1 MFNRSNLFIVC
12 VAIVG
17 ALLGLLAGSW
27 YQRGP
32 QLAVPPGVTVLHPG
46 DPRTDLQLPDTAGV
60 PRRLSEWDGRLV
72 LINFWATW
80 CGPCRT
86 EMPLLDQTST
96 AWAEKGLQVIGVA
109 IDDAASVRAFLKDS
123 PVQYPILV
131 DASNGVDPALIFG
144 DTRGVLPYSVLI
156 GRDGRIIDQRM
167 GSFTQTALA
176 DWLKPHL

>member
-27 YQRGP
+27 YQRGR

-46 DPRTDLQLPDTAGV
+46 DPRTDLHLPDADGV

-72 LINFWATW
+72 LVNFWATW

-86 EMPLLDQTST
+86 EMPLLDRTST

-123 PVQYPILV
+123 PVHYPILV

-144 DTRGVLPYSVLI
+144 DTRGVLPYSVLV
-156 GRDGRIIDQRM
+156 GRDGKIIDQRM
-167 GSFTQTALA
+167 GSFSQATLA